1 MMGDRKKRYCYMKY
15 CSKIIFKILTFVIIG
30 IFIFAILQKI
40 FIPKRFP
47 YDKSND
53 TGKLRYFIGE
63 EENSVDLLVL
73 GTSHSSRGILPM
85 EMYELYGIK
94 SYNLSTSVQPIEVT
108 YYILQEAIKTQNPN
122 VVIWD
127 VSSLYINYADTPHWK
142 MAMDEMKIGK
152 NKERFIEEY
161 LKSFYD
167 TGETMADLLFPLLGY
182 HTRWKELVEQDFKLI
197 KNKRCAD

>member
-1 MMGDRKKRYCYMKY
+1 MKY

-94 SYNLSTSVQPIEVT
+94 SYNLSTSV
-108 YYILQEAIKTQNPN
+108 
-122 VVIWD
+122 
-127 VSSLYINYADTPHWK
+127 S
-142 MAMDEMKIGK
+142 
-152 NKERFIEEY
+152 R
-161 LKSFYD
+161 LK
-167 TGETMADLLFPLLGY
+167 
-182 HTRWKELVEQDFKLI
+182 
-197 KNKRCAD
+197 